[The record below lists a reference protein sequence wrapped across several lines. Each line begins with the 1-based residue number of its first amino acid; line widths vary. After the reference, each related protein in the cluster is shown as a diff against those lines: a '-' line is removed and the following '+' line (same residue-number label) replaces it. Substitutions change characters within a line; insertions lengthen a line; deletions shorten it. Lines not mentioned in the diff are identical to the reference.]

1 MIDTAGMT
9 DDRMMQLVGSA
20 RVYTTCVLRPGPQW
34 GLGDWEQ
41 VIWEH
46 GRRNLVMREDGA
58 LVVTLRVPGPDI
70 VGIGVYNRDLEA
82 TRELLA
88 GDPAIQ
94 ADILE
99 CTLYPADGF
108 PGDALP

>member
-20 RVYTTCVLRPGPQW
+20 RVYTACVLRPGPRW
-34 GLGDWEQ
+34 GVGDWEQ

-46 GRRNLVMREDGA
+46 GRRNLVMREDGT

-70 VGIGVYNRDLEA
+70 VGIGVYNSDLEA

-88 GDPAIQ
+88 GDPAVQ
-94 ADILE
+94 TDILTY
-99 CTLYPADGF
+99 TLYPADGF